1 MSEMTSEF
9 KNILSQKD
17 LLNSL
22 ASAKKNMR
30 KAIIQNADKKLIC
43 AVCESINN
51 ALAGNVS
58 INSSDMDHLKK
69 YKHTFRRLIKKSP
82 LREKKKILIQN
93 GGFLQFLIPAVV
105 TGIASIV
112 SSLIS
117 KHTSEPT
124 VEPALEK

>member
-1 MSEMTSEF
+1 MSEITSEF

-22 ASAKKNMR
+22 ANAKKNMR

-69 YKHTFRRLIKKSP
+69 YKLTFRRLIKKSP
-82 LREKKKILIQN
+82 LRKKKNSNTKRWIS
-93 GGFLQFLIPAVV
+93 
-105 TGIASIV
+105 SIFN
-112 SSLIS
+112 SSRCNRYS
-117 KHTSEPT
+117 KYRI
-124 VEPALEK
+124 KFNI

>member
-22 ASAKKNMR
+22 ANAKKNMR

-51 ALAGNVS
+51 AL
-58 INSSDMDHLKK
+58 
-69 YKHTFRRLIKKSP
+69 
-82 LREKKKILIQN
+82 
-93 GGFLQFLIPAVV
+93 
-105 TGIASIV
+105 
-112 SSLIS
+112 
-117 KHTSEPT
+117 
-124 VEPALEK
+124 